1 MPYIC
6 ITIWYPSDIV
16 PEVTQRYFEM
26 LKKYP
31 FDRSLGKETIPV
43 AVTTSVRGIKSMSV
57 METKRENLG
66 AAMKWVGDRMVMFQD
81 IKGLEYKTRIW
92 STIGEAL
99 EAVNISPPGQ

>member
-16 PEVTQRYFEM
+16 QEVTERYFEM

-43 AVTTSVRGIKSMSV
+43 AVTTSKRGINSMSV

-66 AAMKWVGDRMVMFQD
+66 AAMKWVGDRMILFQD
-81 IKGLEYKTRIW
+81 IKGLEYQTRIW

-99 EAVNISPPGQ
+99 EAVGISPPGQ